1 MASIVVAGDTSGT
14 VTLAAPAVS
23 GTTTLTLP
31 TTSGTIVTTASGQTL
46 TSPVLTNPSISS
58 RGLTF
63 SDASTQTAA
72 ASPYVLKN
80 RIINGDM
87 VIDQRNAG
95 ASVTADGNAVFPVD
109 RWKIE
114 DATDGVFT
122 GQQVSDA
129 PVGASYSLKVTI
141 TTADASL
148 GSTQY
153 ASCYQLIEG
162 YNTADLAWGTA
173 NAKTVTLSFWVKSSL
188 TGTFGGSV
196 TNSGWGSTY
205 PFTYTISAANTWE
218 YKTVTIA
225 GSTSGTW
232 LTTNGQGIGLFFGL
246 GVGADYS
253 GTAGA
258 WTTGVKIS
266 ATGATSVIGTN
277 AATWQIALV
286 QLEIGSTA
294 TPFERRLYGQELNNC
309 FRYYY
314 KYPGSPNIHGML
326 YASAKYIGTV
336 FFPITMRTTPTIADL
351 TGSYGTIENVGVS
364 GMYMVRT
371 SDNTYL
377 STYSASAEL

>member
-1 MASIVVAGDTSGT
+1 MS
-14 VTLAAPAVS
+14 VS
-23 GTTTLTLP
+23 VDG
-31 TTSGTIVTTASGQTL
+31 SNGI
-46 TSPVLTNPSISS
+46 
-58 RGLTF
+58 TF
-63 SDASTQTAA
+63 NDGSLQAAA

-80 RIINGDM
+80 RLINGAM
-87 VIDQRNAG
+87 EIDQRNAG
-95 ASVTADGNAVFPVD
+95 ASVTADGNTAFPVD

-129 PVGASYSLKVTI
+129 PTGASYSLKVTI
-141 TTADASL
+141 TTADTSL
-148 GSTQY
+148 GATQY

-205 PFTYTISAANTWE
+205 PFTYTISSANTWE
-218 YKTVTIA
+218 YKTVTIP
-225 GSTSGTW
+225 GSTTGTW

-277 AATWQIALV
+277 SATWQISLV
-286 QLEIGSTA
+286 QLEVGSTA
-294 TPFERRLYGQELNNC
+294 TPFERRLYGQELALC
-309 FRYYY
+309 QRYYEKSY
-314 KYPGSPNIHGML
+314 ELLTAPGANTSIGVVHVSAASNGFGDML
-326 YASAKYIGTV
+326 TMIKFNVEKRTAPTMTFYREDGTSGSWN
-336 FFPITMRTTPTIADL
+336 MERSGSNTTPSVTSSSVGDNGGRIYCA
-351 TGSYGTIENVGVS
+351 TGANWTVASLKGHW
-364 GMYMVRT
+364 T
-371 SDNTYL
+371 S
-377 STYSASAEL
+377 SAEL

>member
-1 MASIVVAGDTSGT
+1 MPLVLSGT
-14 VTLAAPAVS
+14 NGVTFPD
-23 GTTTLTLP
+23 
-31 TTSGTIVTTASGQTL
+31 
-46 TSPVLTNPSISS
+46 SS
-58 RGLTF
+58 LQ
-63 SDASTQTAA
+63 AAA

-80 RIINGDM
+80 RIINGAM

-148 GSTQY
+148 GATQY

-173 NAKTVTLSFWVKSSL
+173 NAQTVTLSFWVKSSL

-232 LTTNGQGIGLFFGL
+232 LTTNGLGIGLFFGL

-294 TPFERRLYGQELNNC
+294 TPFERRLYNQELANC
-309 FRYYY
+309 QRYYQLMSSFAVAGY
-314 KYPGSPNIHGML
+314 SSGNNESIFGS
-326 YASAKYIGTV
+326 YQFKT
-336 FFPITMRTTPTIADL
+336 TMRAAPTVTVTS
-351 TGSYGTIENVGVS
+351 TGSTSRLSAFNVNTTSIDGVGFQTVANAAGFAGVYGATTANAAIE
-364 GMYMVRT
+364 
-371 SDNTYL
+371 L
-377 STYSASAEL
+377 

>member
-1 MASIVVAGDTSGT
+1 MTMILDGT
-14 VTLAAPAVS
+14 NGA
-23 GTTTLTLP
+23 
-31 TTSGTIVTTASGQTL
+31 
-46 TSPVLTNPSISS
+46 
-58 RGLTF
+58 TF
-63 SDASTQTAA
+63 NDGSLQAAA
-72 ASPYVLKN
+72 ASPFSLKN
-80 RIINGDM
+80 RIINGAM

-148 GSTQY
+148 GATQY

-173 NAKTVTLSFWVKSSL
+173 NAQTVTLSFWVKSSL

-232 LTTNGQGIGLFFGL
+232 LTTNGLGIGLFFGL

-266 ATGATSVIGTN
+266 ATGATSVVGTN
-277 AATWQIALV
+277 GATFYITGV
-286 QLEIGSTA
+286 QLERNTTA
-294 TPFERRLYGQELNNC
+294 TPFEWLPYSTELALC
-309 FRYYY
+309 QRYYY
-314 KYPGSPNIHGML
+314 KTFGQEVAPVNGAAYTNGIGVP
-326 YASAKYIGTV
+326 AIGTAYTTSSVRNQVV
-336 FFPITMRTTPTIADL
+336 FPQPMRTTPTVTYFNSNVDASPTADRWFIYNAGTWTNSTSISSGEVSPLYVSPNVVL
-351 TGSYGTIENVGVS
+351 TGLTRGYSYLLS
-364 GMYMVRT
+364 GFLT
-371 SDNTYL
+371 
-377 STYSASAEL
+377 ASAEL